1 MKSSIKNGKIRQRL
15 TVWLKLLTGAA
26 VICSVALPKS
36 AQAIFRSNATPS
48 FSARATKVKNAVDQ
62 LAPGMNPTLTPPKVM
77 QWGNWPNWQNW
88 GNWGN
93 WNNWNNW
100 PNWVNW

>member
-15 TVWLKLLTGAA
+15 PVWQKFLAGVA
-26 VICSVALPKS
+26 VILTLALPKS
-36 AQAIFRSNATPS
+36 AEAIFRPNVTPS
-48 FSARATKVKNAVDQ
+48 FPERATKVKNAIEQ
-62 LAPGMNPTLTPPKVM
+62 LAPGMRPTLAPPTVM

-93 WNNWNNW
+93 WNNWQNW
-100 PNWVNW
+100 INW